1 MHVPEEKPVRSAGMT
16 AARTS
21 SRDATRGPILIV
33 EDDPEICELLR
44 SVLRLEHLPAVAAAS
59 GPAALSLARSER
71 PSLVLLDL
79 ELPGLSGEAIANRL
93 RAMYGPS
100 LPIVVVSASID
111 AAAVA
116 KRIGAL
122 ACLIKPFELDD
133 LLGAVHRALRCRRPG

>member
-1 MHVPEEKPVRSAGMT
+1 MYIPEENTVRTAGMI
-16 AARTS
+16 AARTGS
-21 SRDATRGPILIV
+21 GDAPDSPILIV

-44 SVLRLEHLPAVAAAS
+44 SVLKLEHRPAIAAAS

-79 ELPGLSGEAIANRL
+79 ELPGLPGEALANRL

-116 KRIGAL
+116 KRISAL
-122 ACLIKPFELDD
+122 ACLTKPFEVDN
-133 LLGAVHRALRCRRPG
+133 LLGAVHRALRSRRPG